1 MHARQFVRRCALAA
15 AVPLIAAVPVLLG
28 PVSSAMAATSATFT
42 PQTILAPR
50 VPMPDEGRKPEQ
62 NVVPVGTVTLD
73 MTSTQTAYI
82 VSVMRFNSATGR
94 SLADNEVVC
103 AWPGGSK
110 NMVIGQNVL
119 QRNTGHPDLED
130 IQLTTRYLVHPGVNA
145 TVTCTAQVR
154 STSLGYNDEYYNL
167 VSGSVRF
174 ADQSVD
180 NDTTGQPIQ
189 ASVARTTYFDL
200 PDTTTL
206 RVPETNMF
214 DVAPGF
220 TGLSVFG
227 DTNYVVVPP
236 CDTCTTG
243 ASTATFTLYVNQWK
257 SDGQLCHTE
266 RTEPL
271 SKTVLYATH
280 HAYVPLNKL
289 FEISTA
295 AGCIPRFNAYVRV
308 DYGSGYSGGT
318 HGTAVGLTDSR
329 GSTATH
335 NSDMSH
341 LYAVP
346 YK

>member
-1 MHARQFVRRCALAA
+1 MSVIVSLAA
-15 AVPLIAAVPVLLG
+15 ILTVVSVPSAA
-28 PVSSAMAATSATFT
+28 AATSDTFT

-50 VPMPDEGRKPEQ
+50 VPMPDEGTKPEQ
-62 NVVPVGTVTLD
+62 NVVPVGVVSLD
-73 MTSTQTAYI
+73 MSSTQTAYI

-94 SLADNEVVC
+94 ALADNEVVC
-103 AWPGGSK
+103 TWPGGSK

-119 QRNTGHPDLED
+119 TRNTGHADLED
-130 IQLTTRYLVHPGVNA
+130 IQLTTRYLVHPGVDA

-167 VSGSVRF
+167 VSGSIRF
-174 ADQSVD
+174 ADQSVA

-189 ASVARTTYFDL
+189 ASVARTTNFDL
-200 PDTTTL
+200 PDNPTL
-206 RVPETNMF
+206 RIPATDMF

-227 DTNYVVVPP
+227 DSNYVVNKP
-236 CDTCTTG
+236 CETCTTG

-257 SDGQLCHTE
+257 GDGQLCHTE

-271 SKTVLYATH
+271 TKTMLYSTH
-280 HAYVPLNKL
+280 HVYVPLNKL
-289 FEISTA
+289 FEIRTD

-308 DYGSGYSGGT
+308 DYVSQYSGGT

-329 GSTATH
+329 GSASKH

-346 YK
+346 YE